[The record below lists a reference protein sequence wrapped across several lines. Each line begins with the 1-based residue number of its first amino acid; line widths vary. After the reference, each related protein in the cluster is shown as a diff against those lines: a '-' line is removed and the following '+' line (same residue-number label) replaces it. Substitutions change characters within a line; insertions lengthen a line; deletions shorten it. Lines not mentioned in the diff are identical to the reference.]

1 MADGGFTSLTFILKY
16 TKKRIGLF
24 IAGIVLLIILTVV
37 ALLPPYLTKLA
48 FDEGIMERNTN
59 MLMKY
64 VLFLVGAYLLQSV
77 INYSSSALFTY
88 LNQNILLDMKK
99 DLNKR
104 ILNLPLA
111 FFTTN
116 ESGYIL
122 ARMKEVDSLSTFFSM
137 NTLRTIVSI
146 FEFVGALFIMFSL
159 SIKLTLLLLLIV
171 PVFGIVTKIFGKSLK
186 KFTQASLEKGAM
198 YSSKMQQAILGGEE
212 IKRLGIEDKQLK
224 QINIAN
230 EQLAKT
236 MIKRGILMSGG
247 TELLILSSSLA
258 SVFLLYLGGTA
269 VLNKNISIG
278 TYMAFAGYFS
288 KLYAPVLNWN
298 TTILTFKPAFVALQR
313 IRDFF
318 FSYQDEIES
327 EDEIQLEKIKEIEM
341 KNINFKYPDGNEN
354 IIENFHLI
362 ARKGDKILLKGPNGS
377 GKSTII
383 RLLLGFYNNYEGDI
397 LINGV
402 ELKNVSKKSV
412 RKRCS
417 IVSQRIFL
425 LNSTIEENIKIVGEV
440 DDEQY
445 QKALIKSGLIE
456 FVNALP
462 LGDKTLVGENGIKL
476 SGGQIQ
482 KVAIARAIAKANSDI
497 YVFDEAAAHLDT
509 STKASIKRFIN
520 EELNEKI
527 CIIIDHSNNFDEL
540 CNNILDLSEEKQT
553 R

>member
-186 KFTQASLEKGAM
+186 KFTQASLEK
-198 YSSKMQQAILGGEE
+198 E
-212 IKRLGIEDKQLK
+212 RCIEVKCSRQYWGKKKLK
-224 QINIAN
+224 DLVKKINN
-230 EQLAKT
+230 
-236 MIKRGILMSGG
+236 
-247 TELLILSSSLA
+247 
-258 SVFLLYLGGTA
+258 
-269 VLNKNISIG
+269 
-278 TYMAFAGYFS
+278 
-288 KLYAPVLNWN
+288 
-298 TTILTFKPAFVALQR
+298 
-313 IRDFF
+313 
-318 FSYQDEIES
+318 
-327 EDEIQLEKIKEIEM
+327 
-341 KNINFKYPDGNEN
+341 
-354 IIENFHLI
+354 
-362 ARKGDKILLKGPNGS
+362 
-377 GKSTII
+377 
-383 RLLLGFYNNYEGDI
+383 
-397 LINGV
+397 
-402 ELKNVSKKSV
+402 
-412 RKRCS
+412 
-417 IVSQRIFL
+417 
-425 LNSTIEENIKIVGEV
+425 
-440 DDEQY
+440 
-445 QKALIKSGLIE
+445 
-456 FVNALP
+456 
-462 LGDKTLVGENGIKL
+462 
-476 SGGQIQ
+476 
-482 KVAIARAIAKANSDI
+482 
-497 YVFDEAAAHLDT
+497 
-509 STKASIKRFIN
+509 
-520 EELNEKI
+520 
-527 CIIIDHSNNFDEL
+527 
-540 CNNILDLSEEKQT
+540 
-553 R
+553 